1 MIYLSKTSLQKLID
15 LNIVIW
21 LRITTAKKTTFIRFQ
36 YIKLLHIAEKRRA
49 LLKTILMRKLSDG
62 RPL

>member
-1 MIYLSKTSLQKLID
+1 MIDLSKTSLQKLID

-21 LRITTAKKTTFIRFQ
+21 LRITKTTFIRFQ

-62 RPL
+62 RHL